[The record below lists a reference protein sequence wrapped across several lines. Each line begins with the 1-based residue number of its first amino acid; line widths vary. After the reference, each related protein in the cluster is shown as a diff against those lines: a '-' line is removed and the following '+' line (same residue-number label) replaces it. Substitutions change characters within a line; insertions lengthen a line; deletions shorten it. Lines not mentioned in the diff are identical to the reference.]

1 MTHNNCY
8 NSYIVY
14 VYVDRCDFE
23 SESVLLIHM
32 FDMLFKRILGSKSR
46 LSLNDCL
53 LKKLP
58 FILQGSARE
67 DSWGYYIILYL
78 FQLSAP
84 EYNYKHT

>member
-8 NSYIVY
+8 NSNIVY

-32 FDMLFKRILGSKSR
+32 FDMLFKRKLGSKSR

-53 LKKLP
+53 LKKITLYP
-58 FILQGSARE
+58 PRLSQGGFM
-67 DSWGYYIILYL
+67 WVL
-78 FQLSAP
+78 FQLS
-84 EYNYKHT
+84 